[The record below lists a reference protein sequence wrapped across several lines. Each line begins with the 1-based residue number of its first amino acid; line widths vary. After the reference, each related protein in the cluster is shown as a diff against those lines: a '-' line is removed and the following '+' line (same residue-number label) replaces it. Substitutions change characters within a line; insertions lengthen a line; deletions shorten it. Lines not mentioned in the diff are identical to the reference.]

1 MTMVELACLIDGE
14 LDHLLRAWRERDLTW
29 RARHVRGVT
38 RSDDEFDRR
47 AHLGQLDAERVQ
59 DVGRD
64 ALALAH
70 EAKQKM
76 LGPDVVVFETDRLF
90 LRVRE
95 DLLGAVVEAFER
107 AAGAAEGARGLRRRR
122 RRRVLRRCAEKR
134 DHLGTKALQRHA
146 CRCEDTATLVA
157 TVAHE
162 AEQQVLGA
170 DVPMAELAGLFDG
183 VLDDPLRVWRQR
195 YFPGWDWRVT
205 APEDLLDS

>member
-95 DLLGAVVEAFER
+95 DLLGAVVEAFEG
-107 AAGAAEGARGLRRRR
+107 AAGAAEDARGLRRRR
-122 RRRVLRRCAEKR
+122 RRRRILRRFAEER
-134 DHLGTKALQRHA
+134 DHLFTNAVQRHPGSF
-146 CRCEDTATLVA
+146 EDTAAEVA
-157 TVAHE
+157 AVAHE
-162 AEQQVLGA
+162 AKQQMLGA
-170 DVPMAELAGLFDG
+170 DIPTAELARFFDR
-183 VLDDPLRVWRQR
+183 VLDDPLRVRRQS
-195 YFPGWDWRVT
+195 Y
-205 APEDLLDS
+205 